1 MVESSGCLHAT
12 KGEGFQAMNADMGRP
27 SRRQLLTRAAGL
39 TGAALLGSA
48 VLSSAGTAAAA
59 VATSKRFDLT
69 DGSDEWFREIL
80 LQETRILQ
88 SFSFDNTNK
97 HLYTAQLVDAGRQL
111 PGETRTYT
119 GTERGTNGDLCI
131 TRLDWQGY
139 IIGRMYLKGFGH
151 GVSIAAEPSG
161 NSAYLWT
168 ETASV
173 PDSAN
178 VGYGTKIARFK
189 FANGAVLTPDSH
201 RVTTFAPVP
210 GSDHNTIAVDP
221 VNSRL
226 AVRHRVSGTWKI
238 SLYDLATF
246 KAGTFTPLASIT
258 QPSVLTGPTFQGYTT
273 FGQYL
278 YTLDG
283 TAYTY
288 DSAGNRTSDSNT
300 YVTSIDW
307 NTGSVVQRSLSKAGE
322 SLFYREPEGL
332 AIQIPD
338 TSTPAAA
345 RLHIGLGSEESLT
358 QTDKKASFYYKDLLV

>member
-1 MVESSGCLHAT
+1 
-12 KGEGFQAMNADMGRP
+12 MNVDRGRP
-27 SRRQLLTRAAGL
+27 NRRQLLKRAAGL
-39 TGAALLGSA
+39 TGATLLGSA

-69 DGSDEWFREIL
+69 DDSDEWFREIL

-111 PGETRTYT
+111 PGEARAYT
-119 GTERGTNGDLCI
+119 GTERGTNGDLCV

-168 ETASV
+168 ETDSV
-173 PDSAN
+173 PDSQN

-201 RVTTFAPVP
+201 HVTKYDPVP

-226 AVRHRVSGTWKI
+226 AVRHRISGTWKI
-238 SLYDLATF
+238 SLYDLAAF
-246 KAGTFTPLASIT
+246 RAGTFTTLASIT

-273 FGQYL
+273 LGQYL
-278 YTLDG
+278 YTIDG

-288 DSAGNRTSDSNT
+288 DSADNRTSESNT

-307 NTGSVVQRSLSKAGE
+307 NTGAVVQRSLSKAGE
-322 SLFYREPEGL
+322 SLYYREPEGL

-338 TSTPAAA
+338 TSNPAAA
-345 RLHIGLGSEESLT
+345 RLHLGFGSQESKAL
-358 QTDKKASFYYKDLLV
+358 TDKKASFYYKDLLV

>member
-1 MVESSGCLHAT
+1 
-12 KGEGFQAMNADMGRP
+12 MNADTGRP
-27 SRRQLLTRAAGL
+27 SRRQILKRAAGL
-39 TGAALLGSA
+39 TGATLLGSA
-48 VLSSAGTAAAA
+48 VLSGAGTAAAA

-69 DGSDEWFREIL
+69 DPSDEWFREIL
-80 LQETRILQ
+80 LQDTRILQ

-97 HLYTAQLVDAGRQL
+97 HLYTAQLVQEGRQL

-119 GTERGTNGDLCI
+119 GTERETNGDLCI

-139 IIGRMYLKGFGH
+139 VIGRMYLRGFGH

-168 ETASV
+168 ETDSV
-173 PDSAN
+173 PDSKN

-201 RVTTFAPVP
+201 LVTRFDPVP
-210 GSDHNTIAVDP
+210 GSDHNTVAIDP

-226 AVRHRVSGTWKI
+226 AHRHRVSGTWK
-238 SLYDLATF
+238 LGLHDLATF
-246 KAGTFTPLASIT
+246 KAGTFTPLATIT
-258 QPSVLTGPTFQGYTT
+258 QPAVLTGPTFQGYTSL
-273 FGQYL
+273 GQYL

-283 TAYTY
+283 NAYTY
-288 DSAGNRTSDSNT
+288 DSTTGNRTSDNNT
-300 YVTSIDW
+300 YVTTIDW
-307 NTGSVVQRSLSKAGE
+307 NTGTVVERALTKAGE

-338 TSTPAAA
+338 ISNPAAA
-345 RLHIGLGSEESLT
+345 RLHIGFGSEESLS
-358 QTDKKASFYYKDLLV
+358 QTDKKASFYYKDALI

>member
-1 MVESSGCLHAT
+1 
-12 KGEGFQAMNADMGRP
+12 MGRP
-27 SRRQLLTRAAGL
+27 SRRQVLRRAAGL

-48 VLSSAGTAAAA
+48 VLSSAGTATAA
-59 VATSKRFDLT
+59 VATSKRFDLADSST
-69 DGSDEWFREIL
+69 EWFREIW
-80 LQETRILQ
+80 LQDVRILQ

-97 HLYTAQLVDAGRQL
+97 HLYTAQLVQAGRHL
-111 PGETRTYT
+111 PGEARTYT
-119 GTERGTNGDLCI
+119 GTERETNGDLCI

-168 ETASV
+168 ETAAV
-173 PDSAN
+173 PDGNN

-189 FANGAVLTPDSH
+189 FTNGAVLTPNSH
-201 RVTTFAPVP
+201 LVTTYDPVP
-210 GSDHNTIAVDP
+210 GSDHNTVAVDP

-226 AVRHRVSGTWKI
+226 AVRHRLSGTWKI
-238 SLYDLATF
+238 NLYDLATF
-246 KAGTFTPLASIT
+246 RSGTFTPLATIT
-258 QPSVLTGPTFQGYTT
+258 QPSVLTGVTFQGYTT

-300 YVTSIDW
+300 YLTSVDW
-307 NTGSVVQRSLSKAGE
+307 NTGTVVQRSLSKAGE

-338 TSTPAAA
+338 TSNPAAA

-358 QTDKKASFYYKDLLV
+358 LTDKMASFYFKDVLV